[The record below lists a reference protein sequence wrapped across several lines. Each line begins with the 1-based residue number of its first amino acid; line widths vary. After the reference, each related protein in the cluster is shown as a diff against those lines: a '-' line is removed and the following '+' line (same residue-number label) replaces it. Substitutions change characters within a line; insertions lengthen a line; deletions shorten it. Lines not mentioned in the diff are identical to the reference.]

1 MLVLTY
7 ICKMKA
13 FLLAC
18 ILLAAIVFSPL
29 STCTARE
36 LSEGATKSPGPDSGK
51 VPFSCGR
58 GQRYC
63 VRSHPPP
70 PPPPSPPPPPTPPT
84 RCLPYKRN
92 CGRRL

>member
-36 LSEGATKSPGPDSGK
+36 LSEGATKSPGPEPGK
-51 VPFSCGR
+51 VPLNCGR

-63 VRSHPPP
+63 VVSK
-70 PPPPSPPPPPTPPT
+70 PPTPTP
-84 RCLPYKRN
+84 CLPYKRD

>member
-18 ILLAAIVFSPL
+18 ILLAVIVFSPL

-36 LSEGATKSPGPDSGK
+36 LAERDLSATKSPGPDPGK
-51 VPFSCGR
+51 VPFNCGR

-70 PPPPSPPPPPTPPT
+70 PPPPSPPPPP
-84 RCLPYKRN
+84 CSLYNRN